1 TSIGYARLRMLLGHK
16 RYYHMTLNELVTATE
31 QARANYRRHGTRTS
45 RMLYEFWYVLLGT
58 EAFDQ
63 QTLTLRCP
71 LALEEMY
78 RLAIDAP

>member
-1 TSIGYARLRMLLGHK
+1 MNYQ
-16 RYYHMTLNELVTATE
+16 MTLNELVTATE
-31 QARANYRRHGTRTS
+31 LARENYRRRGTLIS

-63 QTLTLRCP
+63 QTLTLRCS

>member
-1 TSIGYARLRMLLGHK
+1 MMNYQ
-16 RYYHMTLNELVTATE
+16 MTLNELVTTTE
-31 QARANYRRHGTRTS
+31 LARASYRRHGTETS
-45 RMLYEFWYVLLGT
+45 RMFYGFWYVLLGT

-78 RLAIDAP
+78 RLAFDAP

>member
-1 TSIGYARLRMLLGHK
+1 MMNYQ
-16 RYYHMTLNELVTATE
+16 MTLNELVTTTE
-31 QARANYRRHGTRTS
+31 HARANYRRHGTETS
-45 RMLYEFWYVLLGT
+45 GMLYEFWYVRLGA

>member
-1 TSIGYARLRMLLGHK
+1 MMNYL
-16 RYYHMTLNELVTATE
+16 MTLDELVTTTE
-31 QARANYRRHGTRTS
+31 QARENYRRSGTLVS

-58 EAFDQ
+58 EAYDQ

-71 LALEEMY
+71 HALEEMY

>member
-1 TSIGYARLRMLLGHK
+1 MMNYQ
-16 RYYHMTLNELVTATE
+16 MTLNELVTTTE
-31 QARANYRRHGTRTS
+31 QARANHRRHGTDTS
-45 RMLYEFWYVLLGT
+45 KMFYEVWYVLLGR

>member
-1 TSIGYARLRMLLGHK
+1 MMNYR
-16 RYYHMTLNELVTATE
+16 MTLNELVTATE
-31 QARANYRRHGTRTS
+31 QARVNYRRCGTLVS
-45 RMLYEFWYVLLGT
+45 RLLYEFWYMQLGT

>member
-1 TSIGYARLRMLLGHK
+1 MMNYQ
-16 RYYHMTLNELVTATE
+16 MTLIELVTAAE
-31 QARANYRRHGTRTS
+31 LGRENYRRRDTLVS

-63 QTLTLRCP
+63 QTLTLWCP